1 MPLIHIHAH
10 TKPHPTK
17 TTAKM
22 LIHRFLPLLV
32 VTGKIC
38 LSICYDSICPSPT
51 CVTDVLTTDL
61 LDWLQ
66 ENGAYINDK
75 VAVEQITLD
84 DGSSTRGV
92 FATDDMDVG
101 ETVCRIPYE
110 LLFKPSDKTKDTDC
124 ETIQNVKDAMSG
136 ENITPYARY
145 LLEQQKD
152 YTAIFWSWAAKDLLL
167 DMLHSRTESP
177 MTEYDELP
185 RKCIYIRSYVCIQS
199 P

>member
-1 MPLIHIHAH
+1 MTSIQ
-10 TKPHPTK
+10 

-22 LIHRFLPLLV
+22 LLHRFLPLLV
-32 VTGKIC
+32 VTSNIC
-38 LSICYDSICPSPT
+38 LSICGDNIGPSRT
-51 CVTDVLTTDL
+51 CVTDAITTDL
-61 LDWLQ
+61 LDWLL
-66 ENGAYINDK
+66 ENGAYINEK
-75 VAVEQITLD
+75 VAVQQVVLD

-124 ETIQNVKDAMSG
+124 ETIQYVKDAMSG

-152 YTAIFWSWAAKDLLL
+152 YTAMFWSQAAKDLLL
-167 DMLHSRTESP
+167 DMLHSRTKSP
-177 MTEYDELP
+177 ITEYDELP
-185 RKCIYIRSYVCIQS
+185 RKCNILYK
-199 P
+199 

>member
-10 TKPHPTK
+10 TKPHPMK

-51 CVTDVLTTDL
+51 CVTDVLTID
-61 LDWLQ
+61 Q
-66 ENGAYINDK
+66 A
-75 VAVEQITLD
+75 
-84 DGSSTRGV
+84 S
-92 FATDDMDVG
+92 
-101 ETVCRIPYE
+101 
-110 LLFKPSDKTKDTDC
+110 C

-185 RKCIYIRSYVCIQS
+185 RKCIYIRCYVCSQS